1 MEFVS
6 LDDNKKSDDFTV
18 KYAPTKI
25 SEIVGC
31 RKQVEMLSNWLRD
44 YEANGREHR
53 AYMRQMSKKRG
64 KRVTKR
70 ARKTNSKDSTASTMK
85 GGNSASK
92 KREYTQASCAL
103 VSGDHGC
110 GKTSIVKAIL
120 NSFKYKI
127 RTVDFSKLTSGNI
140 DSFTRS
146 LLDCDGVYTFV
157 NEQSEGGE
165 VVRNGRRVAAKI
177 AIIIDEVES
186 VSSNNEKKL
195 IETLLQINEES
206 WKAPVIFISNNKHK
220 RMINNLKKACFH
232 LQIYEPE
239 VEDMLNLLIRIGVGE
254 DMQMED
260 ESIAHSII
268 EHSGFDYRKMISTM
282 QMLHKLY
289 GQDHI
294 DREKIE
300 SYLRYTDQRDVDRT
314 IYENTVRLFTEFDT
328 IEKTLRVFEG
338 DKVNMPLMVHQ
349 NHYMATSKYVN
360 DKERQLD
367 AAEKIS
373 SSLAIGD
380 IIENYIYSDQ
390 NWGLQEV
397 QGYYSCVIPSYEI
410 NQATDTKQIKIDSRH
425 PYYRPVFSTQF
436 PKDLNRTSTRKIN
449 YKNIKAAAEF
459 FNDMAVSDYIRAS
472 QLIRQL
478 LEEGRVDEC
487 DELIK
492 RYNLTQAGVMYVLKI
507 DKIMGTKKT
516 ISKDVEKKVKKITIE
531 PVSKSTMRKIKNKKI
546 ARVTRAKK

>member
-1 MEFVS
+1 MECVN

-18 KYAPTKI
+18 KHAPTKI
-25 SEIVGC
+25 SDIVGC
-31 RKQVEMLSNWLRD
+31 KKQIDMLSNWLKN
-44 YEANGREHR
+44 YEENGREHR
-53 AYMRQMSKKRG
+53 AFMEQIKRRKG
-64 KRVTKR
+64 KRTTKVR
-70 ARKTNSKDSTASTMK
+70 AKKTKSNDSVSDSISGQFSNK
-85 GGNSASK
+85 GK
-92 KREYTQASCAL
+92 KKSYSEASCAL

-110 GKTSIVKAIL
+110 GKTSIVKAVL

-127 RTVDFSKLTSGNI
+127 RTVDFSKLTTGSI

-157 NEQSEGGE
+157 NEQNDNTE
-165 VVRNGRRVAAKI
+165 VIKNGKRVAAKI

-186 VSSNNEKKL
+186 VSSNNEKNL
-195 IETLLQINEES
+195 INTLLEINEMS

-220 RMINNLKKACFH
+220 KLINRLKKECFH
-232 LQIYEPE
+232 VQIFEPE
-239 VEDMLNLLIRIGVGE
+239 VDDMLNLLIRIGVAE
-254 DMQMED
+254 NMKMED
-260 ESIAHSII
+260 ESIAHAII
-268 EHSGFDYRKMISTM
+268 EHSGFDYRKMISTL

-289 GQDHI
+289 ESEQI
-294 DREKIE
+294 DLDMLE

-328 IEKTLRVFEG
+328 IEKSLRIFEG

-349 NHYMATSKYVN
+349 NHYMATGGYVK
-360 DKERQLD
+360 DKQTQLE
-367 AAEKIS
+367 AAEKITA
-373 SSLAIGD
+373 SLAIGD

-410 NQATDTKQIKIDSRH
+410 NKVTEVDQIKLDSKF
-425 PYYRPVFSTQF
+425 PFSRPKFATQF

-449 YKNIKAAAEF
+449 FKNIKSASEF
-459 FNDMAVSDYIRAS
+459 FNDMSVSDYIRAS

-478 LEEGRVDEC
+478 LEDGRVSEC
-487 DELIK
+487 EELIK

-507 DKIMGTKKT
+507 DKIMGTKKA
-516 ISKDVEKKVKKITIE
+516 ISKDVERKVKKITVE
-531 PVSKSTMRKIKNKKI
+531 PQSRSNIRVKRVAKPQRK
-546 ARVTRAKK
+546 R